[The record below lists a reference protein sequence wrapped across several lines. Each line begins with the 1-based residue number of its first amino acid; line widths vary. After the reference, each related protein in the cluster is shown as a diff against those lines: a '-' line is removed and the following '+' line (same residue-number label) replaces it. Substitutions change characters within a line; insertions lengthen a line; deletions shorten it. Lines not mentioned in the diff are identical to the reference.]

1 MRDTIYRIKRGQHYS
16 RPLLPRF
23 HWKKD
28 TYTYKLSVSP
38 LNMYEFVSGSPKS
51 EQINKLVGIID
62 GFFVHDNSFRLG
74 WRCND
79 LGKVDLFAYYYIN
92 GNRPSLGEIESDCY
106 LGTVEFGE
114 EFFFSILFLKN
125 EVVLI
130 ATIGGTPNSKIIPY
144 KPKSK
149 IRWRLKPYNGGRE
162 TYDNDFYFYVAS
174 FEE

>member
-1 MRDTIYRIKRGQHYS
+1 MRKTTYTIKKGRHYS
-16 RPLLPRF
+16 LPLFPRF

-38 LNMYEFVSGSPKS
+38 LNMYEYVSGSPKS
-51 EQINKLVGIID
+51 EQINKLVGIVD

-92 GNRPSLGEIESDCY
+92 GNRPSLGNIESDCY

-114 EFFFSILFLKN
+114 EFFFSILMLKN
-125 EVVLI
+125 KVSFMTTIRNEVKTKSI
-130 ATIGGTPNSKIIPY
+130 SY

-149 IRWRLKPYNGGRE
+149 IRCGLKPYNGGRE
-162 TYDNDFYFYVAS
+162 TYDNNFYFYIS
-174 FEE
+174 SLEK